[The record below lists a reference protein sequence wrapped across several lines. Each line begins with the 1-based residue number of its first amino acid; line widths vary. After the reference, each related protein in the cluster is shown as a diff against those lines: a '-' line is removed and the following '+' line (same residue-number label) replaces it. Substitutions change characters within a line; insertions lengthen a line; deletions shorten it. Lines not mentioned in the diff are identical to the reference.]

1 MKYINLNNIILSDCI
16 GIGSF
21 GSIRK
26 CYINNKLYAFKCFKE
41 PRYLDGKKD
50 NISKISKVSNDKQ
63 LITPNFWVI
72 ANNKKIGYISNFCD
86 GYDIGFNTSN
96 IIEEIKNA
104 KEVIKRMHSYKII
117 HGDLISSNI
126 MVKDKKAFII
136 DFDNSSING
145 SKINVKHT
153 NDLSYEYI
161 NKLGVNN
168 ALDVF
173 IFNLLT
179 FSLINECNFYSCRNE
194 IGRKNYKFFDSKDA
208 IKICNQSF
216 LSNGYSDKDYLIDT
230 INEERF
236 KYEKRW

>member
-179 FSLINECNFYSCRNE
+179 FSSPWQF
-194 IGRKNYKFFDSKDA
+194 
-208 IKICNQSF
+208 SF
-216 LSNGYSDKDYLIDT
+216 LNLPVFLSTSLPIKSNTFNFLQIGFSKNSGEADI
-230 INEERF
+230 IMSFE
-236 KYEKRW
+236 